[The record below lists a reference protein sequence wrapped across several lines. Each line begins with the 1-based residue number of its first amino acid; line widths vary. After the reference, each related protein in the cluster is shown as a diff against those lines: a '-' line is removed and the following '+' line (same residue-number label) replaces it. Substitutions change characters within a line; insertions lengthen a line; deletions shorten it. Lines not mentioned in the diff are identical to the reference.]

1 MNFEE
6 AKVLMFSGKR
16 VRRKAWKRGVSISSK
31 DGDRFVTLTVHFEV
45 LDKDDIVKKWS
56 PYVDDFIENDWE
68 ICPDFVPKVP
78 SPVRR
83 VSRYERAPVI

>member
-6 AKVLMFSGKR
+6 AKVLMFSGNR
-16 VRRKAWKRGVSISSK
+16 VRRKAWKRWVSISCK

-68 ICPDFVPKVP
+68 ICLDFVSKVP

-83 VSRYERAPVI
+83 VSRYERVPVI